1 MASAD
6 PSVTPEVMTFLMEA
20 GYYGQGICGLMC
32 IRLWGGGGGG
42 GGGDA
47 AQM

>member
-32 IRLWGGGGGG
+32 IRLGVGR
-42 GGGDA
+42 GGDA